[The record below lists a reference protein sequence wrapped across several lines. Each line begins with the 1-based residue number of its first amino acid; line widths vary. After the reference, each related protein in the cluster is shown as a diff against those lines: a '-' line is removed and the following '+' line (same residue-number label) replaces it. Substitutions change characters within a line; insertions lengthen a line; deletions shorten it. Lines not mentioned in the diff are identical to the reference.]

1 MGSTQGVDQLA
12 VGAQSRSAAI
22 GAAGLG
28 RSEARSL
35 ARFAALAVLL
45 LGGGCGDRPRS
56 PADPAPSVAFL
67 APLGPRSS
75 SVERTEVR
83 TAELVAVVR
92 GLCNALEPTGPLFVP
107 GAPVRVPER
116 VERQPD
122 FGEPLERA
130 LGSTTAG
137 SRFITAAALQ
147 GELRALLERGGPLQ
161 AGPIGALERCL
172 IAADRVD
179 LSADESQALAR
190 VDLTIAGPLSAGG
203 GRQIEARLRL
213 RFTRAD
219 AGWQIQSL
227 DLGRLEV
234 TDYHGP
240 HFVDVSRLLGVGLF
254 RSSEKSAVILDEL
267 GSVVPSALGGLTV
280 LDFDRDG
287 WLDLLVYQRASSLL
301 LFRNDRIGG
310 FDRVA
315 LDAVL
320 PAARAAA
327 YYLFVDLDGDGS
339 PELIG
344 TEPTA
349 CGKPARLPIWRF
361 KKGLLQE
368 VGGVPLRVSCD
379 DRFVHLTADDFDGD
393 GDLDLL
399 LVNHGLQR
407 YDLAHNRAD
416 AMDGAPSR
424 YFVNDGRLRFKDA
437 SAAIGLPSVARR
449 SVGAFWVDYNGD
461 GQRDLFLLN
470 ESAEPDLLLH
480 QGQRLQRSLL
490 PGPLGP
496 IRSVVAADLNGDA
509 DLDLYFART
518 YSAAGQ
524 RAFWVRRASPLLW
537 PRVIGGA
544 LMLSSGTGTSSE
556 AAAALR
562 VAKSGYTF
570 GAVAADLDDDGDPEL
585 FLSNGLATSSKAPE
599 LDSITHDFRQLLADA
614 EVPSS
619 QTGKLSLEDA
629 RARAESNRRP
639 VSVAG
644 SERDLLYFNVGRGQA
659 MVDVAYAAGLD
670 AISDG
675 RSVAAFDYDGDGD
688 LDLAL
693 LSLQGLQI
701 FENRGPK
708 GQSVDLVLESKQGTL
723 GALVEVA
730 SERSHQVGLSSQ
742 SSGFGASVPG
752 ELHFG
757 LGNAKA
763 GAVKVRWPSGHVDL
777 YPGLS
782 AGMRHVLVE
791 GGRAEAEQR
800 RRWPRLVE
808 ERALDAALRWPGP
821 LVRLDGV
828 LAVPPQGPGLS
839 VLSLASTSCAACK
852 DQVSVLKGLAGQGV
866 QAVQLMVDQDLERA
880 AAWVREAGVDY
891 PAFRADGSG
900 AALAAQPGGLPQSY
914 VYSRGALVRAYDRP
928 VSAAEVAAWPAAF
941 RAVELAP
948 GDAEVLAQRGV
959 RLLETS
965 KIDEALALLLQAIR
979 LDPSNISAQT
989 NVAVAYGAKGD
1000 WAEAIARGKAALS
1013 LRPEHLPAELN
1024 LAVALSASGA
1034 HGEAIAHYRR
1044 VIARQPR
1051 NRAAQ
1056 FNLAVAYAAT
1066 GQKAQARSLL
1076 AAWVKLAPVD
1086 REAKAMLERLEQPAA
1101 DAKP

>member
-1 MGSTQGVDQLA
+1 M
-12 VGAQSRSAAI
+12 
-22 GAAGLG
+22 
-28 RSEARSL
+28 
-35 ARFAALAVLL
+35 
-45 LGGGCGDRPRS
+45 
-56 PADPAPSVAFL
+56 
-67 APLGPRSS
+67 
-75 SVERTEVR
+75 ERTELR
-83 TAELVAVVR
+83 TTELVAVVR
-92 GLCNALEPTGPLFVP
+92 GLCTAPEPASFVP

-122 FGEPLERA
+122 AGEPLERA

-137 SRFITAAALQ
+137 SRFITAAAFQ
-147 GELRALLERGGPLQ
+147 GELRALIERGGPLR
-161 AGPIGALERCL
+161 AAPIGAVERCL
-172 IAADRVD
+172 VAADRVD

-203 GRQIEARLRL
+203 RQIEARLRL

-219 AGWQIQSL
+219 PGWQIQSM
-227 DLGRLEV
+227 DVGRLEV

-240 HFVDVSRLLGVGLF
+240 HFVDVSRPLGVGLF
-254 RSSEKSAVILDEL
+254 RSKDKSAAILDEL
-267 GSVVPSALGGLTV
+267 GSVVPSTPGGLTV
-280 LDFDRDG
+280 LDFDQDG

-301 LFRNDRIGG
+301 LFRNDGFGG

-315 LDAVL
+315 LGPLL
-320 PAARAAA
+320 PPARAAA
-327 YYLFVDLDGDGS
+327 YYLFVDLDGDGT

-349 CGKPARLPIWRF
+349 CGKPAQLPIWRF
-361 KKGLLQE
+361 KKGRLQE

-416 AMDGAPSR
+416 AVDGAPSR
-424 YFVNDGRLRFKDA
+424 YFVNEGRLRFRDA
-437 SAAIGLPSVARR
+437 SAAIGLPTAARR

-480 QGQRLQRSLL
+480 QGQALQRSLL

-537 PRVIGGA
+537 PRVSGGA

-562 VAKSGYTF
+562 VARSGYAF

-599 LDSITHDFRQLLADA
+599 LDAITHDFRQLLADA
-614 EVPSS
+614 EVPSN
-619 QTGKLSLEDA
+619 QVGKLSLEDA
-629 RARAESNRRP
+629 RARAEANRRP

-708 GQSVDLVLESKQGTL
+708 GQSIDLVLESKQGTL

-742 SSGFGASVPG
+742 SSGFGASVPAQ
-752 ELHFG
+752 LHFG
-757 LGNAKA
+757 LGTAQA
-763 GAVKVRWPSGHVDL
+763 GTVKVRWPSGHVDL
-777 YPGLS
+777 YPDLS
-782 AGMRHVLVE
+782 AGLRHVLVE
-791 GGRAEAEQR
+791 GGRAEAEAR
-800 RRWPRLVE
+800 RRWPRLAE
-808 ERALDAALRWPGP
+808 ERALDAVLRWPGP

-828 LAVPPQGPGLS
+828 SAVPPQGPGLS
-839 VLSLASTSCAACK
+839 VLSFASTDCAPCK
-852 DQVSVLKGLAGQGV
+852 DQVSALKGLAGQGV
-866 QAVQLMVDQDLERA
+866 QVVQLMVDPDLQRA
-880 AAWVREAGVDY
+880 AAWAREAGVDY
-891 PAFRADGSG
+891 PAFRAD
-900 AALAAQPGGLPQSY
+900 AALPGALPRTY
-914 VYSRGALVRAYDRP
+914 VYSGGALVRAYDRP
-928 VSAAEVAAWPAAF
+928 VSATEVAAWPAAF
-941 RAVELAP
+941 GAVELAP
-948 GDAEVLAQRGV
+948 GDAEILAQRAV

-965 KIDEALALLLQAIR
+965 KVDEALALLLQAIR

-1000 WAEAIARGKAALS
+1000 WAEAIAHGKAALV

-1066 GQKAQARSLL
+1066 GQKAQAKSVL

-1086 REAKAMLERLEQPAA
+1086 REAKAMLERLEKPAL